1 MAVDTR
7 QGTAV
12 LEPDTTRLG
21 RRPRGPRW
29 VWIATAVAL
38 VALGLAL
45 FAVWHG
51 GSEPVREGRVAVYL
65 DPMTSVREAGPY
77 AEPPAPTWVDPMTS
91 VREAGPYAEPP
102 APTWV
107 DPMTSVREGGTYAGT
122 GTGR

>member
-38 VALGLAL
+38 VAL
-45 FAVWHG
+45 
-51 GSEPVREGRVAVYL
+51 L